1 MPSGKRSREK
11 LASLLP
17 FLRTE
22 AVALGT
28 MTSTPQGIDV
38 VGVDSGSHGCHC
50 ENHTVCG
57 HFVKANDYLYCKWAV
72 QKFDSGE
79 LESCVQVH
87 KLAADGHIC
96 CHVGYLPRHLVKASR
111 DKGDGQKDGGKRY
124 DGMWLKVIQDLHLSD
139 NSAERAR
146 SHRNFGIV
154 YCHVA
159 KDDWL
164 LGKDPFEVAPIQ
176 VPKSVFETS
185 FELPPAPEENSED
198 DENEEVDPYDTDK
211 EEN

>member
-11 LASLLP
+11 LASLFP

-38 VGVDSGSHGCHC
+38 VGVDSGSHGRHC

-57 HFVKANDYLYCKWAV
+57 HFVKANDYLCCKWAV

-96 CHVGYLPRHLVKASR
+96 CHVGYLPRRLVKASR
-111 DKGDGQKDGGKRY
+111 DKDDGEKDGGKRY
-124 DGMWLKVIQDLHLSD
+124 DGMWLKVIQDLRLSD
-139 NSAERAR
+139 NSAERSR

-164 LGKDPFEVAPIQ
+164 LGKDPFEVAIQ
-176 VPKSVFETS
+176 IPKSVFETS
-185 FELPPAPEENSED
+185 FELPSTDTPEGNSNDDDDD
-198 DENEEVDPYDTDK
+198 DENTDK
-211 EEN
+211 EDD